1 MMKRM
6 KWFIGLLA
14 VAAFSL
20 GLGAGSTTAQ
30 AKSINYQALR
40 YHTNQTSMASGYFV
54 KPASVKVAHHKYVVT
69 MHIRTAK
76 KLSSYPVKVL
86 SVNGGAAKH
95 VRRVKDHAGNSN
107 LYYSFTTTNLKKRIN
122 AKLAI
127 DVPKVYKATHLIS
140 FKFST
145 RGLPSL
151 KGKAAATAATAK
163 VTGAAATTQKKQ
175 SKSDGKAS
183 GHNGQQPQKSKS
195 KVDRLGH
202 DQKKDHQSA
211 TSHKP
216 AAKASSASSKAA
228 SERTAKQPSNS
239 AKTASTDK
247 KDHSNTGSRLPFLI
261 VGVVVIIAVVVGGSF
276 VVMKKKE

>member
-1 MMKRM
+1 MKRM

-14 VAAFSL
+14 VAVFSL
-20 GLGAGSTTAQ
+20 GLGSMTAQ
-30 AKSINYQALR
+30 AKAINYQALR
-40 YHTNQTSMASGYFV
+40 YRTNQTSMASGYFV

-95 VRRVKDHAGNSN
+95 VRRVKDRVGNSN

-145 RGLPSL
+145 KGLPSL

-175 SKSDGKAS
+175 SKSKGKANGDS
-183 GHNGQQPQKSKS
+183 GHQSQKSKA
-195 KVDRLGH
+195 DRLGH
-202 DQKKDHQSA
+202 DRKKDHQ
-211 TSHKP
+211 P
-216 AAKASSASSKAA
+216 AASQKSSAKASSASSKAA

-239 AKTASTDK
+239 AKTASADK

>member
-1 MMKRM
+1 MKRM

-20 GLGAGSTTAQ
+20 ALGAGSTTAQ
-30 AKSINYQALR
+30 AKAINYQALR

-54 KPASVKVAHHKYVVT
+54 KPASVKVSHHKYVVT

-145 RGLPSL
+145 KGLPSL

-175 SKSDGKAS
+175 SNGKAS
-183 GHNGQQPQKSKS
+183 DNNGQQPQEN
-195 KVDRLGH
+195 KVKQLGH
-202 DQKKDHQSA
+202 NQKKGHKAVNSQ
-211 TSHKP
+211 KP
-216 AAKASSASSKAA
+216 AAKASSASSNTA
-228 SERTAKQPSNS
+228 SDQTAKQPANS

-261 VGVVVIIAVVVGGSF
+261 VGVVVIIAVVVGGSYI
-276 VVMKKKE
+276 VMKKKE

>member
-1 MMKRM
+1 MKRM
-6 KWFIGLLA
+6 KWLVGLLA
-14 VAAFSL
+14 VAAL
-20 GLGAGSTTAQ
+20 GLGLAASRTTAQ
-30 AKSINYQALR
+30 AKSISYSALK
-40 YHTNQTSMASGYFV
+40 YNTNQTSMASGYFV
-54 KPASVKVAHHKYVVT
+54 KPASVKVSHHKYVVT

-86 SVNGGAAKH
+86 SVNGGAAKN

-127 DVPKVYKATHLIS
+127 NVPKVYKATHLIS

-145 RGLPSL
+145 KGLPSL

-175 SKSDGKAS
+175 SNNGKSVNSNQPKKGNIAQLSHGKQKAKKSPAS
-183 GHNGQQPQKSKS
+183 
-195 KVDRLGH
+195 
-202 DQKKDHQSA
+202 KK
-211 TSHKP
+211 
-216 AAKASSASSKAA
+216 AAASSSSAASKAA
-228 SERTAKQPSNS
+228 SESAAKQPSNS
-239 AKTASTDK
+239 TQTAKTDK

-261 VGVVVIIAVVVGGSF
+261 VGVVVIAAVVVGGSL